1 MERYHPLLVTLHWV
15 MALMVL
21 ISLVAG
27 GLILENMADDNPD
40 KILALTG
47 HMSAGMVIGALL
59 ILRLVTRL
67 RTRTPPRATTG
78 NASLDRIAYWTHRG
92 FYVLIAG
99 MVLTGLATALGAGLF
114 PIVFGGAAQ
123 AEDPKAAARAIG
135 NAGNA
140 AAQTRPRSDRD
151 DSENS

>member
-27 GLILENMADDNPD
+27 GLILENMANDNPD
-40 KILALTG
+40 KVLALTG

-59 ILRLVTRL
+59 ILRLITRL

-78 NASLDRIAYWTHRG
+78 NASLDRIAYWTHR
-92 FYVLIAG
+92 
-99 MVLTGLATALGAGLF
+99 
-114 PIVFGGAAQ
+114 
-123 AEDPKAAARAIG
+123 RW
-135 NAGNA
+135 
-140 AAQTRPRSDRD
+140 RPWLPCMSRRLCITIWC
-151 DSENS
+151 